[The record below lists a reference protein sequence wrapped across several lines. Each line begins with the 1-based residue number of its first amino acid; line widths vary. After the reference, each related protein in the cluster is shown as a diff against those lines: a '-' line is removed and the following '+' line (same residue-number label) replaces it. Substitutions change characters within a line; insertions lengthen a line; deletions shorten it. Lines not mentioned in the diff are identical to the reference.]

1 MACWVRFRNKADG
14 VAGFGMLEADGI
26 ALHTGDM
33 FSAPAP
39 TGTRLPLAEVE
50 LLTPC
55 EPSKFIALWNNYHA
69 LAEKLQQ
76 AIPPEPLYFL
86 KAPSC
91 YLAHGGAIRRP
102 PGYDG
107 KVVYEGELGIVIG
120 RRLKAATAEQAAAG
134 IFGYTC
140 INDVTALDTLGKDA
154 SFAQWTRAKSH
165 DTFGVFG
172 PGIATG
178 LDPQALVVKTL
189 VGGRERQSYP
199 CADMIFAPADIVRL
213 VSQDMTLE
221 PGDVIACGTSL
232 GVLPMRPGTEV
243 SVVIEGIGALT
254 PTFEPEDN
262 TQEATA

>member
-14 VAGFGMLEADGI
+14 TAGFGTLEGDGI
-26 ALHTGDM
+26 TLYSGDM
-33 FSAPAP
+33 FAQPVA
-39 TGTRLPLAEVE
+39 TGATAALAEVE

-55 EPSKFIALWNNYHA
+55 TPSKLVALWNNYRA

-86 KAPSC
+86 KAPSS

-102 PGYDG
+102 PGYEG

-120 RRLKAATAEQAAAG
+120 RRLKAATAEEAAAG

-154 SFAQWTRAKSH
+154 SFAQWTRAKGH

-172 PGIATG
+172 PGIGTG

-189 VGGRERQSYP
+189 VGGRERQNYP

-232 GVLPMRPGTEV
+232 GVLPMRPGHEV
-243 SVVIEGIGALT
+243 SVVIDGIGTLT
-254 PTFEPEDN
+254 NTFEPEDKK
-262 TQEATA
+262 EGTA